1 MYDIYIY
8 IYVSVQY
15 CTATVLYL
23 CTAVSRHHRHIHT
36 VPARYRFTCE
46 TGAPPAE
53 SRKRRQPD
61 HADLDTPSA
70 QRPKVKENGAAN
82 PDADSWWQDDEA
94 QPSSSNGIKAPKLFR
109 ADTANAVST
118 LCAISR
124 SGRGENTAAKGAVG
138 GSSTRGGGLDTAG
151 AGRNRG
157 DHIAATGAVEGNS
170 MRGGSV
176 DTAGAG
182 RNRGENVA
190 ANGAGAGI
198 STREGSLGTA
208 GAGRNGGDG
217 AAQGASQEEAG
228 GVGVVE
234 REGTPASML
243 GMLQVAACALCSEPL
258 LDVCVLPC
266 PHSFCRLCWADH
278 VEKEGTK

>member
-1 MYDIYIY
+1 LLPVPSAQHSVIMAASGSPRLADTARLELVQSLETVKGCIPKVIDLSRKSTLIGRSSKLVDVVLDVAPIKSISRKHAEVVVRTDGGGQSTFVLRDLHSTNGVFVNDIKILEKTL
-8 IYVSVQY
+8 VDSDVVQFGG
-15 CTATVLYL
+15 AADIVVG
-23 CTAVSRHHRHIHT
+23 ARFDGSDSHI
-36 VPARYRFTCE
+36 RYRFTCE
-46 TGAPPAE
+46 TEAPPAE

-124 SGRGENTAAKGAVG
+124 SGRGENTAANGAIG
-138 GSSTRGGGLDTAG
+138 GSSTRGGGLDTTG

-157 DHIAATGAVEGNS
+157 DNIAATGAVEGNS

-176 DTAGAG
+176 DTA
-182 RNRGENVA
+182 
-190 ANGAGAGI
+190 
-198 STREGSLGTA
+198 
-208 GAGRNGGDG
+208 
-217 AAQGASQEEAG
+217 
-228 GVGVVE
+228 
-234 REGTPASML
+234 
-243 GMLQVAACALCSEPL
+243 
-258 LDVCVLPC
+258 
-266 PHSFCRLCWADH
+266 
-278 VEKEGTK
+278 